1 MFKNY
6 LSNPDTYK
14 NLEEHIVNKFTR
26 LANTKKIETSSFS
39 LPFYT
44 TKFSDGTSFMDANP
58 IFSVKNMKTG
68 DIFKAILDEEIDKP
82 FIATKNTELG
92 QELSITLPLKS
103 INSLDAEISKWLN
116 TFKAQRH

>member
-1 MFKNY
+1 
-6 LSNPDTYK
+6 
-14 NLEEHIVNKFTR
+14 
-26 LANTKKIETSSFS
+26 
-39 LPFYT
+39 
-44 TKFSDGTSFMDANP
+44 MDANP

-82 FIATKNTELG
+82 FIATKNTKLG

-116 TFKAQRH
+116 TFKAQRR

>member
-14 NLEEHIVNKFTR
+14 NLEEHIINKFTR
-26 LANTKKIETSSFS
+26 LANTKNIETNSFS
-39 LPFYT
+39 LPFYN
-44 TKFSDGTSFMDANP
+44 TKFSDRTSFMDANP
-58 IFSVKNMKTG
+58 IFSVKNIKTG
-68 DIFKAILDEEIDKP
+68 GIFKAILDEEIDKP

-103 INSLDAEISKWLN
+103 IDSLDAEISKWLN
-116 TFKAQRH
+116 TYKAQRR